1 MNNNEN
7 LIYRRQFLLGSET
20 MTIRKG
26 WKKIRLNNEYCV
38 TAHPDLSVTQVSSNN
53 IQLTLLGYLFD
64 PYCPKNS
71 NEDILNR
78 INEELT
84 TFDDLCSKTYSL
96 SGRWI
101 IIFNDGVNIK
111 ILHDPCGMRQIY
123 YTSHDGKTWCGSQ
136 PNIIAEEL
144 GLKEDTNKDVLDFV
158 KSSYY
163 ENQERAWVGD
173 GSVIQ
178 GVKHLLPNHYL
189 DLKTAAAERF
199 WVNKENNEI
208 SIDECVEIVTSI
220 LKGSLAAAN
229 NRFDMMLA
237 VTAGWDSRVLLA
249 ASKDIKND
257 VYYFVSTM
265 NKLTSK
271 DADIYVPVK
280 LLNTLNL
287 KLNIVK
293 ELKPLDDMFKLTL
306 QKNVS
311 MARDLPKTQT
321 IYYAYNNF
329 EGKVNINGNASEIAR
344 CYFDSKRPS
353 DNIDGY
359 QLAKMEGYS
368 SLPYAVSRLNEWHDS
383 AISVCEEN
391 KIDILDLFYWEQR
404 MGNWGTMYQA
414 EQDIAIEE
422 FCPFNNRR
430 LLIALLKLGKEYRQG
445 PEHIIY
451 KKMINSLWPETLSE
465 PINPL
470 NFKAQVKKQILKMMP
485 SSLKNKIK
493 STIRVMK

>member
-1 MNNNEN
+1 MTNNEN
-7 LIYRRQFLLGSET
+7 LIYRRQFLLGSH
-20 MTIRKG
+20 TITVRKG
-26 WKKIRLNNEYCV
+26 WRKIKLNNEYYL
-38 TAHPDLSVTQVSSNN
+38 ASHPDVSVTQLSSNN

-64 PYCPKNS
+64 PDCPKNS
-71 NEDILNR
+71 NEEILNS
-78 INEELT
+78 ICKGLT
-84 TFDDLCSKTYSL
+84 TFEELCSKTYSL

-111 ILHDPCGMRQIY
+111 MLHDPCGMRQVY

-144 GLKEDTNKDVLDFV
+144 GLKEDNNKDVLDFV

-173 GSVIQ
+173 GSAIQ

-189 DLKTAAAERF
+189 DLKTAAVERF
-199 WVNKENNEI
+199 WVDEESKEI

-220 LKGSLAAAN
+220 LKGSLVAAN

-293 ELKPLDDMFKLTL
+293 ELKPLDETFKLTL

-311 MARDLPKTQT
+311 MARNLPKTQT

-344 CYFDSKRPS
+344 CYFDSKRPLG
-353 DNIDGY
+353 NIDGY
-359 QLAKMEGYS
+359 QLAKMEGYD
-368 SLPYAVSRLNEWHDS
+368 SLPYAVSELNTWHEK
-383 AISVCEEN
+383 AKQVCHKN
-391 KIDILDLFYWEQR
+391 SIDILDLFYWEQR

-430 LLIALLKLGKEYRQG
+430 LLISLLKIGKEYRQG
-445 PEHIIY
+445 PNHIIY
-451 KKMINSLWPETLSE
+451 QKIINNLWPETLSE

-470 NFKAQVKKQILKMMP
+470 NFKAKVKKTVLRIMSP
-485 SSLKNKIK
+485 SLKNQIK
-493 STIRVMK
+493 STLRMLK